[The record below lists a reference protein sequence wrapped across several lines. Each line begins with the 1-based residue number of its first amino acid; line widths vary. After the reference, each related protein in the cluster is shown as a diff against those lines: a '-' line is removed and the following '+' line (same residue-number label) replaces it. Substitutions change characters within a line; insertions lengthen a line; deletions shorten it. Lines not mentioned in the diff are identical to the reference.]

1 VIFQLQHCSDKK
13 AWFIYLNQGYIF
25 ISISLFVNRI
35 TKKATQLTFTKFG
48 VEVAH
53 GPQKKPLVFVGNLD
67 HVTLG
72 LWLGRVRVTVR
83 APPYSTWEDMRYPA
97 FFY

>member
-1 VIFQLQHCSDKK
+1 VIRKPGLFISTKVIFSSALVCLLTGLQKK
-13 AWFIYLNQGYIF
+13 L
-25 ISISLFVNRI
+25 
-35 TKKATQLTFTKFG
+35 LTFTKFG

-72 LWLGRVRVTVR
+72 LGRVRVTVR